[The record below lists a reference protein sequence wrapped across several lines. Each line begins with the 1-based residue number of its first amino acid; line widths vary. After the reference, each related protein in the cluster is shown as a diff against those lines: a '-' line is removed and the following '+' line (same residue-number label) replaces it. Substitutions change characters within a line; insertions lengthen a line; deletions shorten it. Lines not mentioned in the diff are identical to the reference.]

1 MPRVCSLRTATLA
14 GLWVAASAAACG
26 VAVDGP
32 QPGRESDRAM
42 EGAPALDASAGS
54 PHGALPERWDLPAA
68 TTVPDDAPAAPA
80 PAAPAPRCSPE
91 EQVEPPGFFMD
102 DGLNAGSGLPCNEAC
117 HDGRRGTGLD
127 AHRTFTFAGT
137 LYDAPRNG
145 KKLQGAT
152 IKLTDGRGKVVTMV
166 SEQSGSFWTEATLEA
181 PVTVTVSLCP
191 DTKTMTHKLGAT
203 ASCNS
208 AGCHGARDNRV
219 YLDVK
224 ATKTPPVIF

>member
-1 MPRVCSLRTATLA
+1 MRGIGSRTTAAAVALALVGA
-14 GLWVAASAAACG
+14 GLAACI
-26 VAVDGP
+26 APADGALFN
-32 QPGRESDRAM
+32 RERVR
-42 EGAPALDASAGS
+42 EGAVEEDPPS
-54 PHGALPERWDLPAA
+54 PHGPPGGRWDLPASS
-68 TTVPDDAPAAPA
+68 TVPEDAPAAPA
-80 PAAPAPRCSPE
+80 PGAPAPKCSPE
-91 EQVEPPGFFMD
+91 EPVPPPEFFLD
-102 DGLNAGSGLPCNEAC
+102 DGLNAGTGLPCNEAC

-152 IKLTDGRGKVVTMV
+152 IKLTDAKGKVVTMV
-166 SEQSGSFWTEATLEA
+166 SEQSGSFWTEAQLAA

-208 AGCHGARDNRV
+208 SGCHGTRDNRV
-219 YLDVK
+219 YLDVR